1 MNISR
6 WAFYNRLK
14 EIYPNVKLTYGY
26 ITKTMRNE
34 YEIEKSHIEDA
45 LCIARHPNAKRLPY
59 HYLLKKNRVH
69 NRKIHK
75 ANKLKGDRLKLNQAH
90 HLVKGYR
97 LNDIV
102 LYNGQTYTI
111 TGRRSSGYFQLK
123 NYKTGEKLPSVS
135 YKKLKLLEKAKYY
148 TIERIARN

>member
-1 MNISR
+1 M
-6 WAFYNRLK
+6 F
-14 EIYPNVKLTYGY
+14 G
-26 ITKTMRNE
+26 RN
-34 YEIEKSHIEDA
+34 
-45 LCIARHPNAKRLPY
+45 
-59 HYLLKKNRVH
+59 
-69 NRKIHK
+69 K
-75 ANKLKGDRLKLNQAH
+75 ANQQELEKLKQTL

>member
-6 WAFYNRLK
+6 WALYNRLK

-26 ITKTMRNE
+26 IAKTIRHDN
-34 YEIEKSHIEDA
+34 EIEKSHINDA
-45 LCIARHPNAKRLPY
+45 LCIAGHPKATQSSDG
-59 HYLLKKNRVH
+59 YLIKKNRVH
-69 NRKIHK
+69 NRQIHK
-75 ANKLKGDRLKLNQAH
+75 ANILKGGRLKLNQAP

-102 LYNGQTYTI
+102 LYNGQIYTI
-111 TGRRSSGYFQLK
+111 TGRRSSGFFQLK

-135 YKKLKLLEKAKYY
+135 YKRLKLLEKAKYY
-148 TIERIARN
+148 TTERIARS